1 MIVATIKLMRPLQW
15 LKNGFVF
22 TPLIFSKHLLH
33 ADYAVSAVLA
43 FFAFCFASSAVYILN
58 DILDKESDTLH
69 PIKKKRP
76 IASGELS
83 VRFAL
88 TIAFIVCII
97 AIAFSSYLPSGFSWI
112 LLLYVAIQVAYSFRL
127 KKVVILDIFVI
138 AAGFMLRVFAGALA
152 IQVSISHWIVITTL
166 FLSLFLAISKRR
178 SELVMI
184 TKQNIES
191 PRRVLKEYSIPFLD
205 ALLIIST
212 TGMVLSYSLYT
223 MAEKTIVVFGS
234 EYLIFTTVFVLFGIF
249 RYLFLVFVR
258 EEGENPA
265 LILVKDAPMAL
276 NMSLWLITCIAII
289 YFS

>member
-1 MIVATIKLMRPLQW
+1 MVVSTVKLMRPLQW

-22 TPLIFSKHLLH
+22 TPLIFSKHLMH
-33 ADYAVSAVLA
+33 TDYGVNAVLA
-43 FFAFCFASSAVYILN
+43 FFAFCFASSVVYIIN
-58 DILDKESDTLH
+58 DILDKESDRLH
-69 PIKKKRP
+69 PVKKNRP
-76 IASGELS
+76 IATGESS
-83 VRFAL
+83 VQLAL
-88 TIAFIVCII
+88 TIAFVLSII
-97 AIAFSSYLPSGFSWI
+97 AIAISSQLPSGFSWI
-112 LLLYVAIQVAYSFRL
+112 LLLYVVIQVAYSFQL

-152 IQVSISHWIVITTL
+152 IQVTISHWIVITTL

-178 SELVMI
+178 SELLMV

-191 PRRVLKEYSIPFLD
+191 PRRVLKEYSVPFLD

-223 MAEKTIVVFGS
+223 MAEKTIAVFGS

-249 RYLFLVFVR
+249 RYLFLVLVR
-258 EEGENPA
+258 EEGENPT
-265 LILVKDAPMAL
+265 LILVKDTPMAV
-276 NMSLWLITCIAII
+276 NMILWLLTCIAII

>member
-1 MIVATIKLMRPLQW
+1 MHT
-15 LKNGFVF
+15 
-22 TPLIFSKHLLH
+22 
-33 ADYAVSAVLA
+33 DYGVKAVLA
-43 FFAFCFASSAVYILN
+43 FFAFCFASSVVYIIN
-58 DILDKESDTLH
+58 DLLDKESDRLH

-76 IASGELS
+76 IATGELS
-83 VRFAL
+83 VQFAL
-88 TIAFIVCII
+88 TIAFVLSIFAV
-97 AIAFSSYLPSGFSWI
+97 ALSSLLPSGFAWI
-112 LLLYVAIQVAYSFRL
+112 LLLYVVIQVAYSFRL

-152 IQVSISHWIVITTL
+152 IQVTISHWIVITTL

-178 SELVMI
+178 SELVMV

-223 MAEKTIVVFGS
+223 MAEKTIAVFGS

-249 RYLFLVFVR
+249 RYLFLVLVR
-258 EEGENPA
+258 DEGENPT
-265 LILVKDAPMAL
+265 LILVNDAPMAV
-276 NMSLWLITCIAII
+276 NMILWLLTCIAII

>member
-1 MIVATIKLMRPLQW
+1 MFVPTIKLMRPLQW

-22 TPLIFSKHLLH
+22 TPLIFSKHLMH
-33 ADYAVSAVLA
+33 ADFGVNAMLA
-43 FFAFCFASSAVYILN
+43 FFAFCFASSVVYIIN
-58 DILDKESDTLH
+58 DILDKESDRVH

-76 IASGELS
+76 IATGELS
-83 VRFAL
+83 VQFAL
-88 TIAFIVCII
+88 AVAFVLSIFAV
-97 AIAFSSYLPSGFSWI
+97 ALSSLLPSGFAWI
-112 LLLYVAIQVAYSFRL
+112 LLLYVVIQIAYSFRL

-138 AAGFMLRVFAGALA
+138 AAGFMLRVFAGAMA
-152 IQVSISHWIVITTL
+152 IQVTISHWIVITTL

-178 SELVMI
+178 SELVMV

-223 MAEKTIVVFGS
+223 MADKTIAVFGS
-234 EYLIFTTVFVLFGIF
+234 EYLIFTTIFVLFGIF
-249 RYLFLVFVR
+249 RYLFLVLVR
-258 EEGENPA
+258 DEGENPT

-276 NMSLWLITCIAII
+276 NMILWLLTCIAII